1 LLQTKFH
8 VSKIFVTDIEQIIN
22 QDKRLFWDKSGINSE
37 SDKYVIAERIL
48 EWGTE
53 REVRTVLSCYGK
65 DFIRRVVMESRNLS
79 PKTVNYFSVILDI
92 PREATRCFSDASR
105 QIWRPY

>member
-1 LLQTKFH
+1 MTE
-8 VSKIFVTDIEQIIN
+8 IEQIIN
-22 QDKRLFWDKSGINSE
+22 QDQRLFWDKAAINSE
-37 SDKYVIAERIL
+37 DDRYVIAERIL

-53 REVRTVLSCYGK
+53 REVRTALSCYGK
-65 DFIRRVVMESRNLS
+65 DFVRRVVAESRNLS
-79 PKTVNYFSVILDI
+79 PKTVNYFSVIFGI

>member
-1 LLQTKFH
+1 M
-8 VSKIFVTDIEQIIN
+8 TDIDQIIN
-22 QDKRLFWDKSGINSE
+22 QNKRLFWDKSGINSK

-53 REVRTVLSCYGK
+53 SEVRTVLSCYGK
-65 DFIRRVVMESRNLS
+65 DFVRRVVTESRNLS
-79 PKTVNYFSVILDI
+79 PKTVNYFSLIFGI
-92 PREATRCFSDASR
+92 EREATRCFSDASR

>member
-1 LLQTKFH
+1 M
-8 VSKIFVTDIEQIIN
+8 SKIIVTEIEQIIN
-22 QDKRLFWDKSGINSE
+22 QDKRLFWDKSAINSE

-53 REVRTVLSCYGK
+53 GEVRTVLSCYGE
-65 DFIRRVVMESRNLS
+65 DFVRRVVTESRNLS
-79 PKTVNYFSVILDI
+79 PKTVNYFSVIFGI

-105 QIWRPY
+105 QIWRPVFFPDGK